1 MTELK
6 DLLKK
11 HLVPIIPNRKHQVYK
26 DKYRNRQKPKV
37 PKNRKDT
44 I

>member
-1 MTELK
+1 MSELK
-6 DLLKK
+6 ELFKK
-11 HLVPIIPNRKHQVYK
+11 HLVPKRPNRKFDRYK

-37 PKNRKDT
+37 PKNMKDA